1 MSNLEQIVGGV
12 PKDNMIMFVGGGRG
26 GGMSY
31 YTTQNMKL
39 EDYTLTQPEKK
50 VTISPSTLLVKL
62 IGRIK

>member
-12 PKDNMIMFVGGGRG
+12 PVGNIVVLVG

-62 IGRIK
+62 IGRIAE